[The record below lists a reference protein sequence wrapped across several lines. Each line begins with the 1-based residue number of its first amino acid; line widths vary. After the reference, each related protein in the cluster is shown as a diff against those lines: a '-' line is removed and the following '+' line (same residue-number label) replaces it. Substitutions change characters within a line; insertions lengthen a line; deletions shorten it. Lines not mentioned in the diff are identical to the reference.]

1 MNIEIKKISP
11 AYAKDTWKFR
21 DNPRLWQY
29 TKCDTPLPATL
40 ESERQCYLFRSQSK
54 SNRMYAILYNG
65 MMVGAVTLK
74 QIGFG
79 TAAIGYY
86 NLRTDLWGK
95 GITKEAVRLV
105 MKVGFEELKLDLL
118 YIWVNSNNVA
128 SWKLARCLGFYSV
141 GLSFTDTNV
150 HRFEMTRTVYNSMRV
165 INKPTEGGE
174 E

>member
-86 NLRTDLWGK
+86 NLRTDLWEK
-95 GITKEAVRLV
+95 GITKEAVRQV
-105 MKVGFEELKLDLL
+105 MKVGFDELKLDLL
-118 YIWVNSNNVA
+118 YLYINPDNKS
-128 SWKLARCLGFYSV
+128 SWNLARSLGFYSI
-141 GLSFTDTNV
+141 GLSLVDNHI
-150 HRFEMTRTVYNSMRV
+150 HRLEITRTVWKSRT
-165 INKPTEGGE
+165 K
-174 E
+174 